1 MATTTRIPSK
11 NSHLGST
18 ARSREAGYSG
28 RSRGRKPPPNEEIRP
43 RSIAYDLNE
52 VIEEEPKTASPV
64 AAFVSGTKAIVPVLI
79 ALIPFAVAFCAT
91 AVGNGLSSLEAL
103 AMSVFVFAGTAQ
115 LAAIPLLSAGA
126 SVAIIVLTVL
136 VVNLRMTLY
145 SASLAPHFRQLP
157 IGWKGLLSYLLTD
170 QAYAATI
177 TRFDDGETEEPDKR
191 WYYLGVA
198 LAIWVTWQA
207 ATMLGVF
214 LGAWASEGW
223 SLDFVLPLTFI
234 ALAVPAIKDRATTA
248 AALSAGGAAAVDAAT
263 LPQNLGLITAASVGV
278 LGGLFAESVAERRRR

>member
-1 MATTTRIPSK
+1 MATTTSLPGK
-11 NSHLGST
+11 HSHLGST

-28 RSRGRKPPPNEEIRP
+28 RSRGRKLPLNEEIRP

-52 VIEEEPKTASPV
+52 AIEEEPKTASPV

-79 ALIPFAVAFCAT
+79 ALIPFAVAFGAT

-103 AMSVFVFAGTAQ
+103 AMSVFVFAGAAQ

-198 LAIWVTWQA
+198 LAIWITWQA

-248 AALSAGGAAAVDAAT
+248 AALSAGGAAVLAAT
-263 LPQNLGLITAASVGV
+263 LPLNLGLITAASVGV
-278 LGGLFAESVAERRRR
+278 LGGLFAESVAERTRR

>member
-1 MATTTRIPSK
+1 VATTTSRPGK

-28 RSRGRKPPPNEEIRP
+28 RSRGRKPPLNEEIRP

-52 VIEEEPKTASPV
+52 AIEEEPKTASPV

-79 ALIPFAVAFCAT
+79 ALIPFAVAFGAT

-103 AMSVFVFAGTAQ
+103 AMSVFVFAGAAQ

-248 AALSAGGAAAVDAAT
+248 AALSAGGAAVLAAT
-263 LPQNLGLITAASVGV
+263 LPLNLGLITAASVGV
-278 LGGLFAESVAERRRR
+278 LGGLFAESVAERTRR

>member
-1 MATTTRIPSK
+1 MATTTSRPGK

-28 RSRGRKPPPNEEIRP
+28 RSRGRKPPLNEEIRP

-52 VIEEEPKTASPV
+52 AIEEEPKTASPV

-79 ALIPFAVAFCAT
+79 ALIPFAVAFGAT

-103 AMSVFVFAGTAQ
+103 AMSVFVFAGAAQ

-145 SASLAPHFRQLP
+145 SASLAPHFRRLP

-248 AALSAGGAAAVDAAT
+248 AALSAGGAAVLAAT
-263 LPQNLGLITAASVGV
+263 LPLNLGLITAASVGV

>member
-1 MATTTRIPSK
+1 MATTTSIPGK
-11 NSHLGST
+11 HSHLGST

-28 RSRGRKPPPNEEIRP
+28 RSRGRKPPLNEEIRP

-52 VIEEEPKTASPV
+52 AIEEEPKTASPV

-79 ALIPFAVAFCAT
+79 ALIPFAVAFGAT

-103 AMSVFVFAGTAQ
+103 AMSVVVFAGAAQ

-170 QAYAATI
+170 LAYAATI

-198 LAIWVTWQA
+198 LAIWITWQA

-214 LGAWASEGW
+214 LGAWVSEGW
-223 SLDFVLPLTFI
+223 SLDFVLPLIFI
-234 ALAVPAIKDRATTA
+234 ALAIPAIKDRTTGA
-248 AALSAGGAAAVDAAT
+248 AALTAGMTAVFAAA
-263 LPQNLGLITAASVGV
+263 LPLNLGLIAAALVGV
-278 LGGLFAESVAERRRR
+278 FGGLVAESVIEKVQR